1 MRKEN
6 KNTDQFDGGG
16 HMGVSHK
23 GAISLGLLYIPVGL
37 YTTTRDNDVKFNQLC
52 KDTKER
58 VRYKKVCPSCNKEVK
73 SEDIIKGYEYEEDK
87 YVIMTEEELEK
98 IKTKKDKTIH
108 ILQFVNLSEIDSI
121 YYERNYYTIPE
132 TGAEKAFELLRSA
145 MLGEQKVALAKTVI
159 GTKENLIVL
168 YPTEEGII
176 AKTLFYQDEIVGV
189 PKQLPPVEL
198 TDAELMMAKTLIT
211 SMTAPFEAE
220 KFKDEY
226 QERLRDAILQKIHG
240 EDIVAVDTSAP
251 GNIID
256 LMEALQK
263 TLAMSQKQGTSGQGN
278 SYDTSDRKLSGT
290 A

>member
-1 MRKEN
+1 
-6 KNTDQFDGGG
+6 
-16 HMGVSHK
+16 MGVSHK

-58 VRYKKVCPSCNKEVK
+58 VRYKKICPSCNKEVK

-87 YVIMTEEELEK
+87 YVIMTEEEMEK

-108 ILQFVNLSEIDSI
+108 ILQFVNLTEIDSI
-121 YYERNYYTIPE
+121 YYERNYYAIPE
-132 TGAEKAFELLRSA
+132 SGAEKAFELLRTA
-145 MLGEQKVALAKTVI
+145 MLNEQKVALAKTVI

-168 YPTEEGII
+168 YPTTQGII
-176 AKTLFYQDEIVGV
+176 AKTLYYQDEIATV
-189 PKQLPPVEL
+189 PRQIIPVQIS
-198 TDAELMMAKTLIT
+198 DAEVTMAKTLID
-211 SMTAPFEAE
+211 SMTEPFEAE
-220 KFKDEY
+220 KYKDEY

-240 EDIVAVDTSAP
+240 EDIIAADTSVP
-251 GNIID
+251 NNVID

-263 TLAMSQKQGTSGQGN
+263 TLAMSQKQGSEGQNTSYSQDTSGQ
-278 SYDTSDRKLSGT
+278 KLSGT